1 MSDLIFWLLTTY
13 AVGLA
18 AIPVAY
24 IALPNLTDRGFGLVR
39 PIGMLAFGSVVWVLS
54 LLKILPNVPW
64 SWWLI
69 ALLVTVSGWAWIALR
84 KRTDFIGF
92 LQRRWL
98 QLILTEA
105 VFLVFFAVFAFV
117 KALDPDISHTEK
129 PMDLTMLNAVISAQ
143 HAPPTDLWLSGFPIA
158 YYYFGYWMLG
168 GIAQMSG
175 VQASIAYNLALA
187 TVAAMSAAAIFSLVS
202 NLVRRDGATSIQML
216 AGGLIAAVLLLFI
229 SNLNGLWELL
239 SLAGIGS
246 EGFYN
251 WLGIKGVDLNGHEHR
266 LAARRLVVVVGIVKG
281 DQPLPA

>member
-1 MSDLIFWLLTTY
+1 MTDLFFWLLTTY

-18 AIPVAY
+18 AMPVAY
-24 IALPNLTDRGFGLVR
+24 IALPNLTDRGFGLMR
-39 PIGMLAFGSVVWVLS
+39 PIGMLVFGSAIWMLS
-54 LLKILPNVPW
+54 LLKILPNVSW

-69 ALLVTVSGWAWIALR
+69 VLIAAIAGWAWIGLK

-92 LQRRWL
+92 LRRRWL

-105 VFLVFFAVFAFV
+105 VFLVFFCIFAFV

-143 HAPPTDLWLSGFPIA
+143 HAPPTDLWLSGYPIA

-202 NLVRRDGATSIQML
+202 NLVRRDGAKYDADACRWLDRRSAAALHLEPQRIMGVVV
-216 AGGLIAAVLLLFI
+216 AGWHWVRRVLRMA
-229 SNLNGLWELL
+229 WH
-239 SLAGIGS
+239 
-246 EGFYN
+246 
-251 WLGIKGVDLNGHEHR
+251 KGRRLERHEHR

-281 DQPLPA
+281 D